1 MKKFI
6 SKVLICAMLISV
18 LPKTSFAH
26 EEKINTTTVSE
37 EQKAKTEKVEKKEEV
52 KAEEK
57 VEKKEEIK
65 KFAPESI
72 RKVISK
78 RTADRIKLLME
89 EVVDKGSGQNA
100 KIKGYRIGGKTGT
113 TLKTKGHGYG
123 KKVFA

>member
-57 VEKKEEIK
+57 VEKKEEAKAEEKVEK
-65 KFAPESI
+65 KEEAKAEE
-72 RKVISK
+72 KV
-78 RTADRIKLLME
+78 E
-89 EVVDKGSGQNA
+89 
-100 KIKGYRIGGKTGT
+100 
-113 TLKTKGHGYG
+113 
-123 KKVFA
+123 KK